1 MRAQLEQATVG
12 KLFVCAYVGARGSW
26 ISPLAGQLECVFA
39 QAIAEDSQLEGG
51 GVNERVLKRQRRMRR
66 VLEEDSGGGEKRA

>member
-26 ISPLAGQLECVFA
+26 ISPLARLLGCVFA
-39 QAIAEDSQLEGG
+39 QAIAEDSQLEDGG
-51 GVNERVLKRQRRMRR
+51 SERGDV
-66 VLEEDSGGGEKRA
+66 EEAEESETRSRGRLWRW